1 MRNGPSKIAE
11 ARRASRLVGDD
22 DSAPASPMASDNI
35 NSSISPVIRSPL
47 SVEIRLN
54 LWLVVDLPAP
64 VVQLDRAT
72 ASGAVGCGFEP
83 RRAHSL

>member
-1 MRNGPSKIAE
+1 MRMALLEIAE
-11 ARRASRLVGDD
+11 AR
-22 DSAPASPMASDNI
+22 SDCI
-35 NSSISPVIRSPL
+35 NSSISPVIRSLL

-54 LWLVVDLPAP
+54 LWLVVNLPAP

-83 RRAHSL
+83 RRAQYQ